1 MDVKL
6 GDRNEEQLTIKVDFP
21 GYFLDGEVLEG
32 HRQTLITRS
41 GIEIPCFMV
50 KDPDTGEY
58 FGIPTN
64 KAYVLR
70 DPPVIDLRGRLHAH
84 AGMFAE
90 VV

>member
-1 MDVKL
+1 MKL
-6 GDRNEEQLTIKVDFP
+6 GDRNEDQLTIKVDFP

-50 KDPDTGEY
+50 KDPDTGEH

-64 KAYVLR
+64 KCYVLK
-70 DPPVIDLRGRLHAH
+70 DPPVLDLRGRLR